1 MRKKHGPLRADT
13 LQPVMNAAKERFVL
27 EFVNDYRDVAVQIG
41 RAQWRLF
48 FETGGTN
55 KQASAK
61 HLNSICGAAPVQ
73 MASYQVQE
81 QIDGWISNRANEFV
95 DCVKDS
101 KLPDAIRK
109 QLYTINRRQM
119 WFSRD
124 AISNVDPEARTLAR
138 SIMRH
143 VMGKHRRPDLRGI
156 SPRLDMRV
164 ATIEKPLNADYA
176 DLWAM
181 LRLPNRGT
189 VAIPL
194 LGNPR
199 FDQRGGEL
207 CPVVQLCTDEASRIS
222 IRLVQ
227 DMAKPFAALRAAYE
241 PKVDSLGIDFGLAT
255 LIATSEG
262 TMFGVG
268 LIADLKRIDKQ
279 IVGIARHRAR
289 SGGKARDS
297 LRYRKLVARVRG
309 MLKTRINAALNRIVQ
324 IHAPGEL
331 MVERLD
337 FRIPGLS
344 RRMNRLVTNCGRAVF
359 RTKLADLQDKFGITA
374 TEVPAPYTS
383 QECSLCHYVDARNR
397 SSQSR
402 FACRWCGSVKH
413 ADSNAA
419 RVITQR
425 RSLGLDSKWL
435 GKAAILGALVKLHT
449 ERFPRSLGTAADPR
463 LDNPYFAKW
472 VRDCRAEAR
481 MLQTQGIVRCA

>member
-1 MRKKHGPLRADT
+1 MRKRHGPLRADT
-13 LQPVMNAAKERFVL
+13 LQPLMNPAKERFVL
-27 EFVNDYRDVAVQIG
+27 DFIGDYRGLAVRVG

-48 FETGGTN
+48 FEAGASD

-61 HLNSICGAAPVQ
+61 HLNDICGAAPVQ

-81 QIDGWISNRANEFV
+81 QIDGWISNRGNEFV

-101 KLPDAIRK
+101 SLPDAIRK
-109 QLYTINRRQM
+109 QLYTINRRQL

-124 AISNVDPEARTLAR
+124 PIANVDPEVRTLVR

-143 VMGKHRRPDLRGI
+143 IMGKHRRPDLRGI
-156 SPRLDMRV
+156 SPRLDLRV
-164 ATIEKPLNADYA
+164 ATIEKPMTADYA

-194 LGNPR
+194 RGNPQ
-199 FDQRGGEL
+199 FDRRGGEL
-207 CPVVQLCTDEASRIS
+207 CPVVQLCTDEANRVT

-227 DMAKPFAALRAAYE
+227 DMGKPFAALRAAYQ
-241 PKVDSLGIDFGLAT
+241 PKMDSLGIDFGLAT

-268 LIADLKRIDKQ
+268 LIDDLRRIDKQ
-279 IVGIARHRAR
+279 VSGIARHRQR
-289 SGGKARDS
+289 SGGKPRDS
-297 LRYRKLVARVRG
+297 ERYRNLVTRVRG

-324 IHAPGEL
+324 VHAPGEL

-337 FRIPGLS
+337 FRLPGLS

-359 RTKLADLQDKFGITA
+359 RTKLGDLHDKFGITA

-397 SSQSR
+397 TSR
-402 FACRWCGSVKH
+402 SKFACRWCGSVKH
-413 ADSNAA
+413 ADVNGSRTVN
-419 RVITQR
+419 QR
-425 RSLGLDSKWL
+425 RSLGLGSKWL
-435 GKAAILGALVKLHT
+435 GKGAILDVLVKLHI
-449 ERFPRSLGTAADPR
+449 ERFPRSLGTTADPR
-463 LDNPYFAKW
+463 LNNPYFRGWA
-472 VRDCRAEAR
+472 RGARTLEDRANTTRWA
-481 MLQTQGIVRCA
+481 A